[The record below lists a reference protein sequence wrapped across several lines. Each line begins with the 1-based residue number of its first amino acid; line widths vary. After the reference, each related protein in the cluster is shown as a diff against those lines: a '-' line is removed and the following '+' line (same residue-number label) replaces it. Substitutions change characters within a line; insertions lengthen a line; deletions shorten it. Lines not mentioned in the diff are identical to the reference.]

1 MDSSRQEILE
11 KSVKGFEMTPDAP
24 DQIKSNILDTLKLD
38 QAFKLA
44 RKNIKEGS
52 LEQAKQVYQD
62 ILSKFPGNKKA
73 QKDLVTLNKESQE
86 TFRKLI
92 QLYTQGRLTE
102 LVMEAQF
109 ILRKYPNNTEIWEIL
124 GSAASQVGDLDL
136 SILAFEKVVA
146 LKPYN
151 ADAHFKM
158 GNVLKAQGKLEMA
171 IDAYK
176 KVISI
181 KPEYAQVFNNMGNI
195 LQAQGKSNQAITL
208 FKKVLSLDP
217 YHANAFYNM
226 GNAFL
231 HQGKLEEA
239 IDAYKKGLSIKPDYA
254 EILCNLGIAL
264 KDQGKLDVAM
274 EAYKKAISIKPEYAQ
289 VFNNMGS
296 ILQAQGRLKD
306 AIGAYDKALSINPD
320 HNYAKENIFSLLT
333 QVGKSALNTDI
344 LSNQYSESLTL
355 HEKNRPKSNII
366 AAINSFISS
375 DRSQAFRHIQN
386 FQECDPN
393 LLSDLTIDEKQF
405 CFAYSKFLSALL
417 NETVDNKADLQSQK
431 IVYHLGESHCLSYAN
446 RSIKMK
452 EGIFKFASKIVLGGK
467 AFHFARTEN
476 NAFKAITKV
485 NLGSIPESSKLFIS
499 FGEIDCR
506 PNEGIIAAAAKL
518 NEPITNLIASTVS
531 GYLSWFAK
539 QNRCYSHQ
547 MYFLNVPAPIFD
559 KKYSKKVNAEVANT
573 IALFNEQIEKKI
585 VLHGFKM
592 IDLFKF
598 TVGLDGFSDGYFHVD
613 ERHLGAKAI
622 HEIEQ
627 QLKN

>member
-11 KSVKGFEMTPDAP
+11 KSVKDFEMTPDAP

-62 ILSKFPGNKKA
+62 ILSRFPGNKKA

-158 GNVLKAQGKLEMA
+158 
-171 IDAYK
+171 
-176 KVISI
+176 
-181 KPEYAQVFNNMGNI
+181 
-195 LQAQGKSNQAITL
+195 
-208 FKKVLSLDP
+208 
-217 YHANAFYNM
+217 
-226 GNAFL
+226 
-231 HQGKLEEA
+231 
-239 IDAYKKGLSIKPDYA
+239 
-254 EILCNLGIAL
+254 GIAL

-467 AFHFARTEN
+467 AFHFAKTEN